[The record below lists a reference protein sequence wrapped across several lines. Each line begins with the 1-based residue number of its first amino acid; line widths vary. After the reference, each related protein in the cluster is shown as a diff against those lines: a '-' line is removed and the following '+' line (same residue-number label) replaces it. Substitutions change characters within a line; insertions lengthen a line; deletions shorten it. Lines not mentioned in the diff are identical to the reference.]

1 MLFRNRVIGAS
12 RVPSTQFKTEEND
25 PLRNTTTLGPQ
36 FRLLFL
42 IGGDTRDV
50 NGDYQGEEDEEE
62 ADIVF
67 ANPGSFPTLAGLAWS
82 VSACHQVL

>member
-1 MLFRNRVIGAS
+1 MLVESLPPNS
-12 RVPSTQFKTEEND
+12 K
-25 PLRNTTTLGPQ
+25 LRKMIRATWGNTTTLGPQ

>member
-1 MLFRNRVIGAS
+1 MLVESLPPNA
-12 RVPSTQFKTEEND
+12 N
-25 PLRNTTTLGPQ
+25 LRKMIRATWGNTTTLGSQ
-36 FRLLFL
+36 FRLVFL

-50 NGDYQGEEDEEE
+50 NGDCQGEEDEEE

-67 ANPGSFPTLAGLAWS
+67 ANPDSFPTLAGLAWS